1 MVCFNFWCSSSD
13 KRVPLTTRTP
23 SEYMDFCDSPCR
35 DFTGVAEHLLSP
47 SENHRPLM
55 ITDSCT
61 MTCYWPIWG
70 WGRLHCYLQGH
81 GEISTGVSRRQL
93 DSLYTPESGNRPP
106 PSFQLRLQKNH
117 GINVTFVSLV
127 KRVVGARIWLSDEL
141 YASLSSYSIFSSAGL
156 PLDTTNSIPFPRQQC
171 GTQLSSQTQHKSV
184 PFRWN
189 SKVQIQA
196 QKANFVD
203 SPGSVVLQLNKDPAT
218 SLLAFIIKRSFLN
231 GVLKMVLSDLKRDR
245 RPLFPALFRI
255 PPLKL
260 PNKAKCQHSF
270 QL

>member
-70 WGRLHCYLQGH
+70 WGRLHYYLQGH
-81 GEISTGVSRRQL
+81 GEVSTGVSRRQL

-127 KRVVGARIWLSDEL
+127 KRAVRCQDLIIWWTICQLVQLQYFFISWVTPW
-141 YASLSSYSIFSSAGL
+141 YYKFH
-156 PLDTTNSIPFPRQQC
+156 PFP
-171 GTQLSSQTQHKSV
+171 
-184 PFRWN
+184 
-189 SKVQIQA
+189 
-196 QKANFVD
+196 KAAMW
-203 SPGSVVLQLNKDPAT
+203 DPALQPNPTQIRPFQMKQQSSNT
-218 SLLAFIIKRSFLN
+218 SPES
-231 GVLKMVLSDLKRDR
+231 
-245 RPLFPALFRI
+245 
-255 PPLKL
+255 
-260 PNKAKCQHSF
+260 
-270 QL
+270 